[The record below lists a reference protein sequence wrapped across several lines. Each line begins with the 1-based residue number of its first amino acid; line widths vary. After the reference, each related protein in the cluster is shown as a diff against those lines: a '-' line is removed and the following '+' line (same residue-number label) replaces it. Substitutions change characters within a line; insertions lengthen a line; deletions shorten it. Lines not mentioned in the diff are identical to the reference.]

1 MQTLLFGEKIFYCF
15 GSKCSI
21 STNYDE
27 GGGKEWHK
35 LVLCYNTVLKTL
47 KILFRRKKC
56 SINTNFD
63 EGRGKER
70 NKLVLCYKG
79 FSLCAA
85 NSKVRPL
92 RIPEYQISILIQI
105 LVKYSWRKQ
114 YLINIARGTTDPGYS
129 ISNLSYVSQKS
140 NVECCLEL
148 SENWIKMKLSCLL
161 SV

>member
-1 MQTLLFGEKIFYCF
+1 MHVQTLLFWEKIFYCF
-15 GSKCSI
+15 GRKCSISTNYNDGEGKERNKLVLRYNFFSSI

-70 NKLVLCYKG
+70 NKLVLCYKD

-92 RIPEYQISILIQI
+92 RIPEYQISIL
-105 LVKYSWRKQ
+105 
-114 YLINIARGTTDPGYS
+114 N
-129 ISNLSYVSQKS
+129 SNL
-140 NVECCLEL
+140 NCGFL
-148 SENWIKMKLSCLL
+148 NIRFPF
-161 SV
+161 